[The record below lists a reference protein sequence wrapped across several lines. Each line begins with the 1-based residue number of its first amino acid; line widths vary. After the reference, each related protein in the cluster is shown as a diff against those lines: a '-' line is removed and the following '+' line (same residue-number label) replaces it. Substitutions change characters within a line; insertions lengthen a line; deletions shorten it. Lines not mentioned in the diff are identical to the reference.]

1 MVIMPGICGTH
12 SQVRLTGAVDA
23 RDNNACRAVRI
34 RQIRYTPRWMQE
46 PIHKPGA
53 TLSVHC
59 GDVKGKWQPHFS
71 EQSNEVVCL
80 IVNI

>member
-59 GDVKGKWQPHFS
+59 GDVKENGSHIFPSK
-71 EQSNEVVCL
+71 VMRLYV
-80 IVNI
+80 